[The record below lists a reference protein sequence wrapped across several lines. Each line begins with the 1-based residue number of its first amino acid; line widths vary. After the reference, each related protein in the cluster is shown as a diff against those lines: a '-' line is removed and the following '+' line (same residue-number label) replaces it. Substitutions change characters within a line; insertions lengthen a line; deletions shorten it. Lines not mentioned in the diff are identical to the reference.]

1 MLFMRP
7 FREGDTFPEIN
18 PDPQNGLYF
27 IALDGEKLIG
37 FGRWKMTLD
46 GIRIEE
52 IEDGGDP
59 EVFDGLLRGILN
71 MAMEQGID
79 RVAFSGKIRPDRLA
93 TSMVPVDKENGLKS
107 ISYFLGNYKKC
118 KMF

>member
-1 MLFMRP
+1 
-7 FREGDTFPEIN
+7 
-18 PDPQNGLYF
+18 
-27 IALDGEKLIG
+27 
-37 FGRWKMTLD
+37 MTLD

-79 RVAFSGKIRPDRLA
+79 RAAFSGKIRPDRLA
-93 TSMVPVDKENGLKS
+93 TSMVPVDKENAKILLFS
-107 ISYFLGNYKKC
+107 ENYKKC